1 MRSKFNF
8 RFIFKTLGF
17 LLIIESICLM
27 IASLIAFYQDEG
39 CGDAIVV
46 SAAIT
51 FVSGIL
57 LNILGTEEIEQKV
70 GKRESFL
77 VVALSWTVMSAFGM
91 LPYYLSGE
99 ITNISDAYFETMS
112 GFSSTGATIL
122 QNIDG
127 MSKSLLFWRSLTQWI
142 GGIGII
148 VFALV
153 LLPMVGGNASILYE
167 AEASGIVK
175 MRLRPRIGQM
185 AKRLFMCYL
194 LLTTVLVVL
203 LWLGPMNLFDSIC
216 HALAGISTGGF
227 STKQASIAYWDSAYV
242 EYVLSIFMFIG
253 GVNFALIYYLLQG
266 VANKLVEDEEFRWY
280 LTICGIFTLIV
291 ALGVIVSG
299 TIDNIEQAFRT
310 SLFSVVSV
318 ITTTCFTTTD
328 YTAWGS
334 FYTFIFALLMPFC
347 ACAGSTSGGMK
358 IVRLVV
364 LCKNAINEFKRQVH
378 PNAILPVRLNG
389 NVVST
394 DVVTKI
400 LAFMFLYLGI
410 TALSAVVLSAT
421 GMGLEESVGSAISC
435 MSNTGLAFDR
445 HGMSDGYANIPVF
458 SKWYMSFLMLTGRLE
473 IFTVL
478 SLFMPGFWQK

>member
-17 LLIIESICLM
+17 LLIIESICMM
-27 IASLIAFYQDEG
+27 IASLIAFYLNES
-39 CGDAIVV
+39 CGDAIII
-46 SAAIT
+46 SASIT
-51 FVSGIL
+51 FVSGML
-57 LNILGTEEIEQKV
+57 LNIFGTEEIEQKV
-70 GKRESFL
+70 GKRESFF
-77 VVALSWTVMSAFGM
+77 VVALSWVVMSAFGM
-91 LPYYLSGE
+91 LPYYFSGE
-99 ITNISDAYFETMS
+99 IANISDAYFETMS

-122 QNIDG
+122 ENIDG
-127 MSKSLLFWRSLTQWI
+127 MSKGLLFWRSLTQWI

-194 LLTTVLVVL
+194 LLTFVLIAL
-203 LWLGPMNLFDSIC
+203 LWFGPMSFFDSIC
-216 HALAGISTGGF
+216 HALTAISTGGF

-242 EYVLSIFMFIG
+242 EYILSLFMFIG

-266 VANKLVEDEEFRWY
+266 VANKLMEDEEFKWY
-280 LTICGIFTLIV
+280 LIISVVFTIVV

-299 TIDNIEQAFRT
+299 TIDNVEKGIRT
-310 SLFSVVSV
+310 SLFQVISV
-318 ITTTCFTTTD
+318 ITTTCYTTTD

-334 FYTFIFALLMPFC
+334 FYTIIFGLLMPFC

-364 LCKNAINEFKRQVH
+364 LCKNTLNEFKRQVH
-378 PNAILPVRLNG
+378 PNAVLPVRLNG
-389 NVVST
+389 NVIST

-410 TALSAVVLSAT
+410 TALSTVVFSAS
-421 GMGLEESVGSAISC
+421 GMGIEDSIGSAIAC
-435 MSNTGLAFDR
+435 MSNTGLAFNS
-445 HGMSDGYANIPVF
+445 HGMGDGYAHIPVF

-478 SLFMPGFWQK
+478 SLFLPGFWQK